1 MAPPSPKIIPFR
13 SRLNGRQVSGAT
25 TRIASQAF
33 KKPKLN
39 GASLP
44 PVMANS
50 AWPPRTIQNAWPIAW
65 FEEEQAVET
74 V

>member
-44 PVMANS
+44 PVM
-50 AWPPRTIQNAWPIAW
+50 PTPHGPRAPSRTPGQLHGSKKNRP
-65 FEEEQAVET
+65 
-74 V
+74 